1 MTLIIGNLGV
11 GIPVEAQEENA
22 WVLIDVVDYPEKE
35 AWKLANEHVAYNTDV
50 TYSPS
55 SFSAK
60 TIYTGRTEG
69 KKVNGEGVKLLAD
82 FSVPP
87 KVIYKGQEV
96 SLTLNLKATENT
108 LSFYTFHGSAG
119 ADFHRTIDIGPNYG
133 GGTYFKDVDGNHHW
147 GIGGSYDSTSYNPIQ
162 KTIKAKAPIG
172 QKTGDKMVLRQ
183 TFYRGVSMGTYY
195 VYEWKAPAAT
205 PKPPPAPASS
215 GNSAEAFESGS
226 RIMWNPATGLGY
238 RLFRSTSSTDLGISV
253 TDFYI
258 TSTSYADVNVEPNT
272 TYYYKVKPVLAE
284 AKPFEGIDEKLG
296 DTIATYVVKT
306 GAEIYKPGS
315 FKHFIMLKLESPNM
329 SVDGINQEVD
339 PGRGTTPLVIAGRTM
354 VPIRAVVEAM
364 GGTAEWDGNTKK
376 ITLKARGN
384 TVEMWL
390 GEKDIKVNGVSKKM
404 DVATATKNNRTFVPV
419 RFAAENLDCKVDW
432 INSTK
437 EVVIVYEE

>member
-1 MTLIIGNLGV
+1 M
-11 GIPVEAQEENA
+11 
-22 WVLIDVVDYPEKE
+22 
-35 AWKLANEHVAYNTDV
+35 
-50 TYSPS
+50 
-55 SFSAK
+55 
-60 TIYTGRTEG
+60 
-69 KKVNGEGVKLLAD
+69 
-82 FSVPP
+82 
-87 KVIYKGQEV
+87 
-96 SLTLNLKATENT
+96 
-108 LSFYTFHGSAG
+108 
-119 ADFHRTIDIGPNYG
+119 
-133 GGTYFKDVDGNHHW
+133 
-147 GIGGSYDSTSYNPIQ
+147 
-162 KTIKAKAPIG
+162 
-172 QKTGDKMVLRQ
+172 
-183 TFYRGVSMGTYY
+183 
-195 VYEWKAPAAT
+195 
-205 PKPPPAPASS
+205 
-215 GNSAEAFESGS
+215 
-226 RIMWNPATGLGY
+226 
-238 RLFRSTSSTDLGISV
+238 LFRS
-253 TDFYI
+253 
-258 TSTSYADVNVEPNT
+258 
-272 TYYYKVKPVLAE
+272 YYYKVKPVLAE